1 MQKFLYITDQ
11 DEFSDNSFIGPL
23 FEKYL
28 AVHFDID
35 IIYFSKVK
43 EALEKKGDNK
53 IIVPVAE
60 KLNVLEVLENHGVDL
75 KGYSFVT
82 VRNDTKILKEVL
94 KQRSTYGFKVAFRLS
109 FPKRI
114 AKLQIDEA
122 NNKRSFL
129 DIINNKIQLHQ
140 EEGLINDCDIFL
152 PTTRKMRDD
161 HLKGVKTRTFVIPSA
176 IDPESLEEN
185 QHHTGEEKR
194 FFYAGTLDKLREFE
208 TVLDAFDESEPGTF
222 KIMISTKDPEYVEDL
237 MAKYTNL
244 VSFIEIYNPKDKTEL
259 LDLISKADIGLSILP
274 DIALFNSSVPVKV
287 MDYYA
292 TAIPCLMSKNETNEA
307 VFEDGKT
314 AWMCDFDKESIK
326 AKIHEI
332 TSHSKQEVIDV
343 GLNGQKRLLDIRNY
357 KRIADDLAHQ
367 LNIL

>member
-11 DEFSDNSFIGPL
+11 NEFSDNSFIGPL

-28 AVHFDID
+28 TEHFDID
-35 IIYFSKVK
+35 IVYFSKVK
-43 EALEKKGDNK
+43 SSFEKEKNK
-53 IIVPVAE
+53 FIVPKAD
-60 KLNVLEVLENHGVDL
+60 KLNILNVLESENIDVNE
-75 KGYSFVT
+75 YAFVA
-82 VRNDTKILKEVL
+82 VRNDTKILKEVIR
-94 KQRSTYGFKVAFRLS
+94 KRDTYGYKVAFRLS

-122 NNKRSFL
+122 NNKKSFL
-129 DIINNKIQLHQ
+129 DVINNKIQLHQ
-140 EEGLINDCDIFL
+140 EANLINECDIFL

-176 IDPESLEEN
+176 IDPEALEEN
-185 QHHTGEEKR
+185 QHHEGEEKR

-222 KIMISTKDPEYVEDL
+222 KIMISTKDPEYVEEL
-237 MAKYTNL
+237 MTKYTNL
-244 VSFIEIYNPKDKTEL
+244 VSSIEIYNPKNKSEL
-259 LDLISKADIGLSILP
+259 LELIAKADIGLSLLP

-292 TAIPCLMSKNETNEA
+292 TAIPCIMSKNETNSA

-326 AKIHEI
+326 SKISDI
-332 TSHSKQEVIDV
+332 TALSKQEVIDV
-343 GLNGQKRLLDIRNY
+343 GINGQKRLLDIRNY